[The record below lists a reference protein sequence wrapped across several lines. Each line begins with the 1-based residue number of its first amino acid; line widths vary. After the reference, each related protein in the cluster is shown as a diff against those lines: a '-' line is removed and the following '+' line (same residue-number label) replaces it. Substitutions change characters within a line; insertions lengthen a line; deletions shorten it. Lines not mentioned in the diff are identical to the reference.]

1 MPRPGLCPDSLSILG
16 HRRSVDDGS
25 RSLISLMRIITQ
37 TVAVLRYSSASAIT
51 AERSTTTAH
60 SDASWQHCS
69 QTSGACL
76 ATMAPS
82 LPGGH
87 RRTASSAAVR
97 RLWQQRCLHRTAA
110 RPLAL
115 PSRQRC
121 VNCCATR
128 SAGAA
133 LALHQG
139 SARASGASGQ
149 RQRPR
154 GAARGHTHSKI
165 ERESGH
171 KRGHLPLTVI
181 QPCMGR
187 KRVCAVELAAAP
199 RACRRAYQDS
209 GRPR

>member
-1 MPRPGLCPDSLSILG
+1 MTSRRSYGYGVLEQSGAGPRSQCFC
-16 HRRSVDDGS
+16 RRSVDDGS

-51 AERSTTTAH
+51 VERSTTTAH

-69 QTSGACL
+69 QTTGACL

-121 VNCCATR
+121 VHCCATR

-154 GAARGHTHSKI
+154 DAARGHTHSKI
-165 ERESGH
+165 ERESDRR
-171 KRGHLPLTVI
+171 RGLRVSRE
-181 QPCMGR
+181 CR
-187 KRVCAVELAAAP
+187 KRNFRFRGDTHDTSTL
-199 RACRRAYQDS
+199 QTS
-209 GRPR
+209 

>member
-1 MPRPGLCPDSLSILG
+1 MTSSYGYGVLEQALAVSAFAVGPWTTAADQCDANYYADG
-16 HRRSVDDGS
+16 RSA
-25 RSLISLMRIITQ
+25 
-37 TVAVLRYSSASAIT
+37 AVLRYSSASAIT
-51 AERSTTTAH
+51 VERSTTAAH

-69 QTSGACL
+69 PTTGACL

-87 RRTASSAAVR
+87 HHTASSAAVR
-97 RLWQQRCLHRTAA
+97 RLWQQRCPHRTAA

-121 VNCCATR
+121 VHCCATH
-128 SAGAA
+128 SVGAA
-133 LALHQG
+133 RALHQG

-149 RQRPR
+149 RQRPAGQSG

-171 KRGHLPLTVI
+171 KRGRPILWS
-181 QPCMGR
+181 
-187 KRVCAVELAAAP
+187 CAVPVVCRAAIAVAP
-199 RACRRAYQDS
+199 DS
-209 GRPR
+209 E

>member
-1 MPRPGLCPDSLSILG
+1 MTSRRSYGYGVLEQSEAGPRSQCFC
-16 HRRSVDDGS
+16 RRSVDDGS

-51 AERSTTTAH
+51 VERSTTTAH

-69 QTSGACL
+69 QTTGACL
-76 ATMAPS
+76 ATMARS

-121 VNCCATR
+121 VHCCATR

-139 SARASGASGQ
+139 Q
-149 RQRPR
+149 RQSQWCL
-154 GAARGHTHSKI
+154 GAA
-165 ERESGH
+165 
-171 KRGHLPLTVI
+171 
-181 QPCMGR
+181 
-187 KRVCAVELAAAP
+187 AAAT
-199 RACRRAYQDS
+199 RRCPGAHTLQNRERIGAQARRGDAPTS
-209 GRPR
+209 TTPPPPARRL

>member
-1 MPRPGLCPDSLSILG
+1 MTSRRSYCYGVLEQSGAGPRSQCFC
-16 HRRSVDDGS
+16 RRSVDDGS
-25 RSLISLMRIITQ
+25 RSLISLMRTITQ

-69 QTSGACL
+69 QTTGACL

-97 RLWQQRCLHRTAA
+97 RLWQQRCPHRTAA

-121 VNCCATR
+121 VHCCATR

-154 GAARGHTHSKI
+154 GAARAGALQNR
-165 ERESGH
+165 ERIGA
-171 KRGHLPLTVI
+171 
-181 QPCMGR
+181 Q
-187 KRVCAVELAAAP
+187 A
-199 RACRRAYQDS
+199 
-209 GRPR
+209 RPGAML